1 MSATN
6 QRNIFIDTEQYHGSD
21 NKVQLL
27 FPSQTLV
34 VPQGFGMK
42 LSLQQF
48 TMKKT
53 FYNINE
59 YNNTF
64 YIYTPNPTN
73 PTTVLGLYQELKIPE
88 GDYYTFGATSS
99 VANSL
104 CKGIQ
109 TAFIVGGI
117 TDVTVAYD
125 EIDRKLT
132 ITSPFLGTTIK
143 KILFLQVPPSRQVF
157 IPNNVTPNG
166 LFSDV
171 AEIFGG
177 KSIQQDLS
185 GQFSPEESMSKSL
198 NTYTSFYPASLYS
211 MENLRLVVNLGN
223 SNLETPNMDA
233 NSSTSVCI
241 TSQTFATIPLQTGT
255 FDGLS
260 LIEPAMIIY
269 KDDGDEV
276 FSIKLQQNHIDNC
289 QFSIVDGKG
298 RPIAEVDTNQ
308 YKNGQMS
315 YQMVLRYEIIE
326 EPYVANQSNMPS
338 GNRTGNLKPQLN

>member
-1 MSATN
+1 MSSTN

-64 YIYTPNPTN
+64 YIYTPDPTN
-73 PTTVLGLYQELKIPE
+73 PATVLGLYQELKIPE

-185 GQFSPEESMSKSL
+185 GQFTPVESMKKTL
-198 NTYTSFYPASLYS
+198 DTYTSFFPASLYS